1 MHSYYLILLLCG
13 ASAGFLSGLI
23 GIGGGF
29 VVVPLLMYALPYI
42 GVPTDMV
49 MKMAIG
55 TSMAVMVPTTLFS
68 LLHEA
73 RSNRSSQNSLAK
85 AWVTRLCLAAGLG
98 SVVGTTLIK
107 HIDYVNLTLLFLAYM
122 TYAAILMLRPVKKSQ
137 PVLNVSATLTA
148 APMDVHNVWINR
160 LPSLG
165 IGAFIGGFSSLVG
178 LGGAT
183 MVVMYLTSRRI
194 SMHVA
199 CVVANAMA
207 FSLAL
212 ASTATVVASGQ
223 ASDRI
228 HWPAVAIMAVAS
240 IVFSAW
246 GVRMKNRTKQEVLR
260 QIFGGMLLLVV
271 AVTLYKIYS

>member
-1 MHSYYLILLLCG
+1 
-13 ASAGFLSGLI
+13 
-23 GIGGGF
+23 
-29 VVVPLLMYALPYI
+29 
-42 GVPTDMV
+42 
-49 MKMAIG
+49 
-55 TSMAVMVPTTLFS
+55 
-68 LLHEA
+68 
-73 RSNRSSQNSLAK
+73 
-85 AWVTRLCLAAGLG
+85 
-98 SVVGTTLIK
+98 
-107 HIDYVNLTLLFLAYM
+107 
-122 TYAAILMLRPVKKSQ
+122 
-137 PVLNVSATLTA
+137 
-148 APMDVHNVWINR
+148 
-160 LPSLG
+160 
-165 IGAFIGGFSSLVG
+165 
-178 LGGAT
+178 